1 MLVRQP
7 IVAGQ
12 FYPGSADACVKQ
24 IEDLR
29 PPDPP
34 EDLPERPVAGIVPH
48 AGWVFS
54 GGTALAV
61 LEAIRSRRT
70 PKTFVLFGAA
80 HRRVSGSAIFASG
93 AWETPLGRAEVDE
106 WLAREILSRS
116 GGCVTDDPR
125 AHGAEHSLEV
135 QVPLIQHLFPDAKL
149 VPITVVPSEEAT
161 EVGRSVGRTVAA
173 HEYEAV
179 CLGSTD
185 LTHYGPTY
193 GFAPKGTGEEA
204 RRWVR
209 EENDRRMVDLMRRL
223 DADAVVPESSA
234 HGNACG
240 GGAIAATLAAA
251 RELGAERGVL
261 VDYTTSYDVMERR
274 MGRGD
279 PSALV
284 GYAGVVF

>member
-29 PPDPP
+29 PA
-34 EDLPERPVAGIVPH
+34 ETVAEVPERPVAGIVPH

-61 LEAIRSRRT
+61 LEAIRSRRS

-80 HRRVSGSAIFASG
+80 HRRVASSALFASG
-93 AWETPLGRAEVDE
+93 AWETPLGRAEVDD
-106 WLAREILSRS
+106 WLAREILTRA
-116 GGCVTDDPR
+116 GDLLRDDPA
-125 AHGAEHSLEV
+125 AHGGEHSLEV
-135 QVPLIQHLFPDAKL
+135 QVPLIQHLFPEAKI
-149 VPITVVPSEEAT
+149 VPITVVPSEEAL
-161 EVGRSVGRTVAA
+161 EIGRSVGRTVAA
-173 HEYEAV
+173 HDYDAV

-185 LTHYGPTY
+185 LTHYGPMY
-193 GFAPKGTGEEA
+193 GFMPEGTGQEA

-209 EENDRRMVDLMRRL
+209 EENDRRMIDLMRRL
-223 DADAVVPESSA
+223 EAEAVVPESAA
-234 HGNACG
+234 HANACG
-240 GGAIAATLAAA
+240 SGAVAATLAAA

-261 VDYTTSYDVMERR
+261 VEYTTSYDVMERR
-274 MGRGD
+274 TGRGD
-279 PSALV
+279 PGAMV
-284 GYAGVVF
+284 GYAGLVF